1 MATQPLVFP
10 RQDDLPDYLPA
21 RMVNEFVYC
30 PRLFFYEWVEGI
42 FRESSD
48 TVEGSVQ
55 HQRVD
60 KEGGELPPADDMPDD
75 LKTQAV
81 TLSSERLR
89 VVAKMDVVQVED
101 GHARPIDY
109 KRGRPAET
117 ESGPGVWPADRVQI
131 VLQAIVL
138 RESGYRCDEGLVYYR
153 ATNQRVRVSI
163 TDELV
168 QEAESAVT
176 NAWRTARQGIIPP
189 PLEDSPNVRVVR

>member
-1 MATQPLVFP
+1 MIMATQPLEFP

-42 FRESSD
+42 FRESAD

-60 KEGGELPPADDMPDD
+60 KEGGELPPAEELPDD
-75 LKTQAV
+75 LKTQAI

-89 VVAKMDVVQVED
+89 VVAKMDVVQMED
-101 GHARPIDY
+101 GYARPIDY

-117 ESGPGVWPADRVQI
+117 GDGPGLWPADRVQI
-131 VLQAIVL
+131 VLQAMIL
-138 RESGYRCDEGLVYYR
+138 RESGYRCEEGIVYYR
-153 ATNQRVRVSI
+153 ATNQRVRVPI
-163 TDELV
+163 T
-168 QEAESAVT
+168 
-176 NAWRTARQGIIPP
+176 
-189 PLEDSPNVRVVR
+189 EDLIRKRKLRLRMPGKRRGKG